1 MSVDN
6 MTELRKRIPGGKYAL
21 TRAIAERAKQLQNGA
36 LPLTEVRVPNPI
48 TVAIDEVLQGK
59 VNFEFKTAEQVEAEA
74 IAAVKAEEKAAAAA
88 ARAEAR
94 AEAKAAAE
102 AESEAADETVSA
114 ESEAADTEAIEGATE
129 AT

>member
-21 TRAIAERAKQLQNGA
+21 ARAIAERAKQLQNGA

-59 VNFEFKTAEQVEAEA
+59 VTFEFKTAEQVEAEVEAA
-74 IAAVKAEEKAAAAA
+74 IKAEEKAAAAA
-88 ARAEAR
+88 VRAEAR

-102 AESEAADETVSA
+102 AEAAEAEAAEAETA
-114 ESEAADTEAIEGATE
+114 EASEGETPEAATEE
-129 AT
+129 A

>member
-36 LPLTEVRVPNPI
+36 LPLTEVKIPNPI

-59 VNFEFKTAEQVEAEA
+59 VNFGFQTAEEVEAED
-74 IAAVKAEEKAAAAA
+74 IANEAQAAADEAAAANA
-88 ARAEAR
+88 AAAQ
-94 AEAKAAAE
+94 AAAE
-102 AESEAADETVSA
+102 LTAED
-114 ESEAADTEAIEGATE
+114 DTATE
-129 AT
+129 ANAAP